1 MRVEAKHGNSGL
13 TASGTALL
21 SNAGCDMTT
30 FNTAAKATQSP
41 GRFRLPDPPE
51 DPEDKMT
58 SFDRLA
64 ANGNVR
70 YLTLHLMAQRPEERD
85 RILVAGEHYTVAQPT
100 RYLAGSR
107 YPDLLVAFGVDP
119 DAYEASNGYVV
130 SEQGK
135 PPDFV
140 LEVAS
145 RRTGREDTGP
155 KRSDYAALGIL
166 EYWRFDETGE
176 HHGVKL
182 AGERLVNGEYVAVEI
197 EELPDGSLQGYS
209 PVLDLYLRWERGELV
224 FYDLATGQRVLTYE
238 DQQARADTEQARADA
253 AEAELSLERES
264 RAAEQSRADTAEAEL
279 TAERARVREL
289 EEQLR
294 RQDP

>member
-1 MRVEAKHGNSGL
+1 MPP
-13 TASGTALL
+13 T
-21 SNAGCDMTT
+21 AGCDMTT
-30 FNTAAKATQSP
+30 FNTGAKAPQTP

-107 YPDLLVAFGVDP
+107 YPDLLVAFGVDT
-119 DAYEASNGYVV
+119 DAYEASNGYII

-135 PPDFV
+135 PPDFA
-140 LEVAS
+140 LEIAS

-155 KRSDYAALGIL
+155 KRRDYAALGIP
-166 EYWRFDETGE
+166 EYWRFDHTLTGE
-176 HHGVKL
+176 HHGARL
-182 AGERLVNGEYVAVEI
+182 AGEQLVNGVYVAIEI
-197 EELPDGSLQGYS
+197 QELPDGSLQGYS
-209 PVLDLYLRWERGELV
+209 PVLDLNLWWEQGELV
-224 FYDLATGQRVLTYE
+224 FHDPATGRRIATLE
-238 DQQARADTEQARADA
+238 DERAARIAEQEARAAAEADCNAEQEARAV
-253 AEAELSLERES
+253 AEAELNTE
-264 RAAEQSRADTAEAEL
+264 RAARIAAE
-279 TAERARVREL
+279 ARVREM
-289 EEQLR
+289 EELLHQFIAKT
-294 RQDP
+294 